1 MRLRYEEPVLFVV
14 DESELKSSLTKL
26 VDQLKLYCLMSNKS
40 DVLNISRN
48 LGCAHRQYEILRA
61 TSLVHILT
69 SFQDAFEEE
78 RNNYLDVDMNTLAEL
93 VNSSTELLGKL
104 QSDCH
109 HSVIWNAMEALIK
122 SCRQNVTNLAECL
135 PEFKSRI
142 HEFTDAG
149 PGVGITNHDVNVCC
163 AEIILLTG
171 IDYYIRHDLANSDSS
186 QNEVERCQSYVG
198 DAICD
203 GGALIWEYKSSYE
216 GLTEEQISAMS
227 FDELEKS
234 EHDRMKYNA
243 FKVCEERILTELM
256 GQLLL
261 EDS

>member
-61 TSLVHILT
+61 TSLVRILT

-104 QSDCH
+104 HSLSSFCYLECH
-109 HSVIWNAMEALIK
+109 GSPYQIMQAK
-122 SCRQNVTNLAECL
+122 
-135 PEFKSRI
+135 
-142 HEFTDAG
+142 
-149 PGVGITNHDVNVCC
+149 
-163 AEIILLTG
+163 
-171 IDYYIRHDLANSDSS
+171 
-186 QNEVERCQSYVG
+186 
-198 DAICD
+198 CD
-203 GGALIWEYKSSYE
+203 KSS
-216 GLTEEQISAMS
+216 
-227 FDELEKS
+227 
-234 EHDRMKYNA
+234 
-243 FKVCEERILTELM
+243 
-256 GQLLL
+256 
-261 EDS
+261 

>member
-14 DESELKSSLTKL
+14 DESELKSSTSSLTKL

-61 TSLVHILT
+61 TSLVRILT

-93 VNSSTELLGKL
+93 VNSSTELLGKF

-109 HSVIWNAMEALIK
+109 SVILNAMEALVK

-135 PEFKSRI
+135 PELKSRI
-142 HEFTDAG
+142 
-149 PGVGITNHDVNVCC
+149 V
-163 AEIILLTG
+163 
-171 IDYYIRHDLANSDSS
+171 
-186 QNEVERCQSYVG
+186 
-198 DAICD
+198 
-203 GGALIWEYKSSYE
+203 
-216 GLTEEQISAMS
+216 
-227 FDELEKS
+227 
-234 EHDRMKYNA
+234 
-243 FKVCEERILTELM
+243 
-256 GQLLL
+256 
-261 EDS
+261 